1 MTLYSQRDVK
11 WKGYLGNS
19 KTDFNNYGCKC
30 TSFAIIDGRTPR
42 EMNDLFVAK
51 GAFSGDFFLDQ
62 KCADALG
69 WTFLGVKTKPEGN
82 AVIIEVDMSPS
93 PGKQQHFV
101 VHDGNLIIDP
111 WTGTRRDNSTYP
123 IINYRC
129 FNKPLTEESMQK
141 EFVEAVESVT
151 GEKYGANINE
161 KEQKDAAGKLK
172 EVKAKLEWCNQ
183 LELTNKRLLENN
195 EIIANKLAEEK
206 LKYIESVASVEEMK
220 KTVREYTGKAG
231 ICEPALKTCQENLR
245 VQSEKAKEGI
255 EVYGAIELLV
265 QAVRKML
272 NK

>member
-51 GAFSGDFFLDQ
+51 GAFSGDLLLSDQ

-69 WTFLGVKTKPEGN
+69 WTFLGVKSKPEGN
-82 AVIIEVDMSPS
+82 SVIIEVDMSPS

-101 VHDGNLIIDP
+101 VHDGAAIIDP

-129 FNKPLTEESMQK
+129 FNKPLTEESMEMTK
-141 EFVEAVESVT
+141 DLKEAVELLGVKA
-151 GEKYGANINE
+151 GEKLND
-161 KEQKDAAGKLK
+161 KEQDRLAGEIRQMKLTNVRLLANNEELAKKLTDQEKVLK
-172 EVKAKLEWCNQ
+172 EY
-183 LELTNKRLLENN
+183 
-195 EIIANKLAEEK
+195 IAQ
-206 LKYIESVASVEEMK
+206 
-220 KTVREYTGKAG
+220 AG
-231 ICEPALKTCQENLR
+231 TCEPELATCKDNLR
-245 VQSEKAKEGI
+245 IQTDKANAIKNALTLGDVVEILWGKIRGIKIEK
-255 EVYGAIELLV
+255 
-265 QAVRKML
+265 
-272 NK
+272 